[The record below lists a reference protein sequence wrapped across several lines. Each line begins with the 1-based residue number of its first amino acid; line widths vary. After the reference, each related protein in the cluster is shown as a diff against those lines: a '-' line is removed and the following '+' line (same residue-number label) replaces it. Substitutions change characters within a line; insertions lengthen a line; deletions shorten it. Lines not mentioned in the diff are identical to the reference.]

1 MIVMSRRAL
10 PSVALFAGIAVAACA
25 VTTWAVADV
34 LYDISLPRCV
44 SGRRAVSCGGEEG
57 WHGVSSLLSA
67 LLTVPLLITLA
78 GGYLFLAS
86 RLVRA
91 EKAKRRAE
99 RRSALRR
106 LFGLVLLVAVAVTVP
121 ATMAVR
127 STL

>member
-1 MIVMSRRAL
+1 MIDMLRRTL
-10 PSVALFAGIAVAACA
+10 PSVLLFAGIAVLASA

-44 SGRRAVSCGGEEG
+44 SGRRSVSCGGEQG
-57 WHGVSSLLSA
+57 FSSVVSA
-67 LLTVPLLITLA
+67 LLTVPLLFALVGA
-78 GGYLFLAS
+78 YLFLAS

-91 EKAKRRAE
+91 EKAKRREE

-106 LFGLVLLVAVAVTVP
+106 QFGLVLLVAVAVTVP

-127 STL
+127 AAL

>member
-1 MIVMSRRAL
+1 MSRRTL
-10 PSVALFAGIAVAACA
+10 PAVLLFAGIAVAASA

-34 LYDISLPRCV
+34 LYDISLPRCA
-44 SGRRAVSCGGEEG
+44 SGRRTVSCGGEQG
-57 WHGVSSLLSA
+57 WHGPSSLISA
-67 LLTVPLLITLA
+67 LLTVPLLFALV
-78 GGYLFLAS
+78 GSYLFLAS

-106 LFGLVLLVAVAVTVP
+106 QFGLVLLVAVAVTVP

-127 STL
+127 SAL